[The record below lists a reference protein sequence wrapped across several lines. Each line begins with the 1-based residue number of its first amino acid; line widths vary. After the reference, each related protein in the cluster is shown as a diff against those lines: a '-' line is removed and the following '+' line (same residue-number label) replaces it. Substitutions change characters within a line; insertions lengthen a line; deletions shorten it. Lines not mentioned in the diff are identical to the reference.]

1 MDEQPKSSGNPF
13 KRIYSYFSG
22 LVRKLLEL
30 KDTPHSIAGGVAIGI
45 FFGFTPL
52 FGLKTLLSLG
62 TAYALRCNAIA
73 AVVTVCLHDIVTP
86 LWPVLLRFEYD
97 IGYWILSNPHTFPPK
112 LETHHLKVEEMLQWT
127 TFLHVGLPLLVG
139 SLVIAVPA
147 SAVAYAVALVIAK
160 RRNRRLLAKEEAQ
173 SSNI

>member
-1 MDEQPKSSGNPF
+1 MDEKPKSSGNLL
-13 KRIYSYFSG
+13 KRVYSYFSG
-22 LVRKLLEL
+22 LFRKLLEL

-73 AVVTVCLHDIVTP
+73 AVVTVCLHDLITP

-112 LETHHLKVEEMLQWT
+112 LEVHHLRLEEMLKWT
-127 TFLHVGLPLLVG
+127 TFLDVGLPLLVG
-139 SLVIAVPA
+139 SLCVAVP
-147 SAVAYAVALVIAK
+147 SAVIAYAVTLAIAK
-160 RRNRRLLAKEEAQ
+160 RRNRRLLEKEETH
-173 SSNI
+173 SSKV